1 MEAGRG
7 GKGAAAAVATCDCE
21 SVGRPLEDLFNQR
34 GDEDEERE
42 EIDRV
47 TYITHPRSRIK
58 ILVKTFTV

>member
-1 MEAGRG
+1 MSGRG
-7 GKGAAAAVATCDCE
+7 GKGATAAAAVATCE

-47 TYITHPRSRIK
+47 TYIAHPPSRIK
-58 ILVKTFTV
+58 ILVNTVTV